1 MSIIK
6 NAIAYVWRKK
16 IKTLIIFC
24 ILLCM
29 STLILSSVSVKNAT
43 DTASKETLKNITSS
57 FSMQINRRVNQGTPR
72 GAGNLKG
79 KDIEKIKGTEG
90 ITGYVKRTNIVADL
104 VDHKIIEVPG
114 GSNNQSEER
123 KKNFGSAV
131 MVTGINDSSKDDK
144 FVAETLKLVEGRHIN
159 ESDKNVTLV
168 HKDFA
173 QKNNIKVGDTI
184 TLKSNVHDTDNVNKA
199 NETTKVKV
207 VGIFDGKNKTSVTY
221 SQELY
226 ENIFVTDTETTKKL
240 YNFTDDTAIYQDATF
255 FVNGGQNIN
264 KVMNRVRGISDIDWQ
279 SYTLIKSSNNFPA
292 LQSSINAIYGATN
305 NLLVGALIFGALVLT
320 LVLFLWINGRRK
332 EMGIMLALGISK
344 TKILLQFITEVIII
358 SVFSFIA
365 AYFTG
370 NYVSKMVGDSIL
382 SQVTK
387 NITKKLSLEGK
398 GANIGGGAEVDGFNK
413 TLTNLSVHVSPED
426 MTKVVGFGLI
436 IIIVSV
442 LIASI
447 TLLRKRPKD
456 LLMGDK

>member
-1 MSIIK
+1 MYPS
-6 NAIAYVWRKK
+6 R
-16 IKTLIIFC
+16 
-24 ILLCM
+24 
-29 STLILSSVSVKNAT
+29 
-43 DTASKETLKNITSS
+43 
-57 FSMQINRRVNQGTPR
+57 
-72 GAGNLKG
+72 
-79 KDIEKIKGTEG
+79 
-90 ITGYVKRTNIVADL
+90 
-104 VDHKIIEVPG
+104 
-114 GSNNQSEER
+114 
-123 KKNFGSAV
+123 
-131 MVTGINDSSKDDK
+131 
-144 FVAETLKLVEGRHIN
+144 
-159 ESDKNVTLV
+159 
-168 HKDFA
+168 
-173 QKNNIKVGDTI
+173 
-184 TLKSNVHDTDNVNKA
+184 
-199 NETTKVKV
+199 
-207 VGIFDGKNKTSVTY
+207 
-221 SQELY
+221 
-226 ENIFVTDTETTKKL
+226 KL

-255 FVNGGQNIN
+255 FVSGGQNIN

-305 NLLVGALIFGALVLT
+305 NLLVGALICGALVLT

-447 TLLRKRPKD
+447 TLLRKHPKD